1 MINDTSFTKFFFF
14 SFLFGKTGGDAQT
27 IFWSQQTVS
36 GCAQYDANRYIPLS
50 H

>member
-1 MINDTSFTKFFFF
+1 MINDTSFTKYFF
-14 SFLFGKTGGDAQT
+14 SFLFDQTGGDAQT

-36 GCAQYDANRYIPLS
+36 GCAQYDANRYIPPS